1 MKKLF
6 QTKNNNNFY
15 FLKEIQW
22 SNKAMKLNPINSQ
35 FKGTNKLKNKSS
47 VNYCKEKSWN
57 KRFIYDK
64 IQNYDSSKDRNF
76 IASISRNDDMNCY
89 HNAIKKNEIIMK
101 SFYPNKKNKKIKAE
115 EYNKTNIRITLN
127 PMGKNMKKAQIMHN
141 SFSTNNIK
149 NSRLFSS
156 DFVQNKNELTNF
168 KKLLS
173 NEKNSP
179 DKITKIWNDLCIL
192 EPYRELFSI
201 LITQLSD
208 KGKADFCEREFNE
221 LLELKNNL
229 QLLSTSVFYR
239 SKILENINDLNDQ
252 LGDMLRNKQSA
263 SNEVILKKISKKIE
277 NLREHTVNICLL
289 MQKIKLK
296 INQGHSWGK
305 YDLEAICEKYKFDKN
320 YLIKMKEEMC
330 VLKEG
335 YAKYFFDISEDSNPF
350 LLKASEPAENKD
362 KSSDPFFH
370 YVPITNQMR
379 ENINQCIYIIYQELI
394 EYQISSV
401 SENNFR
407 NISPLKK
414 FKYTEVDIKNYKK
427 YNESLNTS
435 VNTSIFS
442 LSNNQHMF
450 QKSSAISPSR
460 TMYSGMHKSS
470 NLTAGDKII
479 NINNK
484 RILSGIDKE
493 NNTFNNFFKKLDKN
507 SNDTGDKTTYY
518 NYKFMNNNDIKDLIE
533 KNNNQ
538 DIEIDINS
546 KKNIINSQEESKEDN
561 KEINNI
567 NKNDNINENKSNIEN
582 IENNE
587 DINNF
592 INLKKDEHII
602 TKSEKE
608 EIKEEINEKTEKEN
622 NNNFDINKLNKEKVI
637 ENKNERGFNYN
648 LEKITEEDKYKTESM
663 RNNNNENNEVNEKII
678 NGESNN
684 NIQVEE
690 NTINNIE
697 NNINNIDNEK
707 ENNIENNILE
717 KEIINKEK
725 DEENEKI
732 DLNNLEEDEKVDNN
746 EKKEGENSKNIN
758 ITNNNINN
766 KSKSNKSIL
775 PIIKQLNLKIT
786 IFSDD
791 IGLFSKE
798 FYFSYYSSI
807 PTVIKKM
814 FQIKENIINNIL
826 NGISPYMLLI
836 HENLPLSEG
845 QENWIHFKNEI
856 MGLCLFSF
864 ECNYGKIKL
873 VINHISTYDVLKEK
887 ENNELK
893 EQFDQNSLEQIRQ
906 IFKVV
911 IIYIKKNFYFDEIII
926 RYNIEGVNENI
937 LNIFLDDLNFVV
949 VNENENDFY
958 DYESDENI
966 KKSTIDIN
974 NKNRNNDEI
983 SSKLVYTNDSTKN
996 RVNDIIRQSIQK
1008 YIGNNIFDIFDC
1020 VLQSRDKELISLEKS
1035 KRTEGNFVNK
1045 YFFDKKEKSNLY
1057 KLYNKITNLDQ
1068 LIKIFQNNNVNNKEL
1083 PISLGK
1089 NIYDISSVVLN
1100 KTLFNNYFNNLFF
1113 FNNYNNNDSNSF
1125 FDKNTGIFYNYIKAK
1140 KMLLLENEKYHTKFC
1155 HIISNNLSLFFCR
1168 TNDDLNK
1175 YLNKNNIYNQ
1185 INNIYRET
1193 LSLDKKYVIE
1203 DKIIWIPCFHVY
1215 KHIKTMGNTLSG
1227 TIHEFIKI
1235 SNQKIKQTNR
1245 ELLRINSN
1253 NNENYSIKIEP
1264 DLNRDFIL
1272 DTDFIFG
1279 IINNADILNKKLFEQ
1294 SNNDK
1299 ILINSEEENISEEI
1313 EGNVD
1318 VKENKN
1324 DPYVIFLSYVKKSN
1338 FIINN
1343 I

>member
-6 QTKNNNNFY
+6 QSKNNNNFY

-22 SNKAMKLNPINSQ
+22 SNKAMKLNPLISQ
-35 FKGTNKLKNKSS
+35 FKNTNKLKNKSPL
-47 VNYCKEKSWN
+47 NYCKEKSWN

-76 IASISRNDDMNCY
+76 IASISRNDVMNCY
-89 HNAIKKNEIIMK
+89 HNAIKKNDIIMK
-101 SFYPNKKNKKIKAE
+101 SFYPNKKKKKIRAE

-127 PMGKNMKKAQIMHN
+127 PMGKNLKKAQIMHN

-156 DFVQNKNELTNF
+156 DFVKNKIELPNF
-168 KKLLS
+168 TKLLS

-221 LLELKNNL
+221 LFELKNNL
-229 QLLSTSVFYR
+229 QLLSTSVYYR
-239 SKILENINDLNDQ
+239 TKILENINDLNDQ
-252 LGDMLRNKQSA
+252 LGDMLRNKQSV
-263 SNEVILKKISKKIE
+263 SNEVILKKLSKKIE
-277 NLREHTVNICLL
+277 NLREHTINICLL

-296 INQGHSWGK
+296 INKGHQWGK
-305 YDLEAICEKYKFDKN
+305 YDLDAICEKYKFDKN

-335 YAKYFFDISEDSNPF
+335 FAKYFFDISEDSNPF
-350 LLKASEPAENKD
+350 LLKASEPAENKE
-362 KSSDPFFH
+362 KSSVPFFH
-370 YVPITNQMR
+370 YVPITNKMR

-427 YNESLNTS
+427 YNECLNTS
-435 VNTSIFS
+435 VNTYTFSIN
-442 LSNNQHMF
+442 NNQYMF
-450 QKSSAISPSR
+450 QRSSAISPSR
-460 TMYSGMHKSS
+460 TMYSRMRKSS

-484 RILSGIDKE
+484 RILSGNDKK
-493 NNTFNNFFKKLDKN
+493 NNTFNYFYKKFDKN
-507 SNDTGDKTTYY
+507 SNDIGDKTTNY
-518 NYKFMNNNDIKDLIE
+518 NFKFMNNNDIKDLLE
-533 KNNNQ
+533 KNNNK

-546 KKNIINSQEESKEDN
+546 KKYIINTQEESKEDN

-567 NKNDNINENKSNIEN
+567 NNNENLKENKSNKEN
-582 IENNE
+582 FE

-592 INLKKDEHII
+592 FNIKKDEHII

-608 EIKEEINEKTEKEN
+608 EIKEETNEKTENEN
-622 NNNFDINKLNKEKVI
+622 RNNFEINKLNKKKV
-637 ENKNERGFNYN
+637 NERSFNYN

-663 RNNNNENNEVNEKII
+663 KNNNNENNELNEKII

-684 NIQVEE
+684 NMHIVD
-690 NTINNIE
+690 NSINNIE
-697 NNINNIDNEK
+697 NISNNIDNEK
-707 ENNIENNILE
+707 ENNNILE
-717 KEIINKEK
+717 KEKSNKEK
-725 DEENEKI
+725 DEENENI
-732 DLNNLEEDEKVDNN
+732 DLNNIEEDEKV
-746 EKKEGENSKNIN
+746 ENIN
-758 ITNNNINN
+758 KKDEEISQNIYITNNNTNN
-766 KSKSNKSIL
+766 KSKSNKSI

-807 PTVIKKM
+807 PTVIKNM
-814 FQIKENIINNIL
+814 FQIKENIFNNIL

-836 HENLPLSEG
+836 HENLPLSEV
-845 QENWIHFKNEI
+845 QENWIHFKNKI

-887 ENNELK
+887 ENNEIK
-893 EQFDQNSLEQIRQ
+893 NEIDQNSLEQIRQ

-926 RYNIEGVNENI
+926 GYNSGGINENI
-937 LNIFLDDLNFVV
+937 LNIFLEDLNFVV
-949 VNENENDFY
+949 VNENENDNY
-958 DYESDENI
+958 DYESDENN
-966 KKSTIDIN
+966 KKNSTIDIN
-974 NKNRNNDEI
+974 NNINSKNNNNNEFN
-983 SSKLVYTNDSTKN
+983 SKLVYTNDSTKN

-1020 VLQSRDKELISLEKS
+1020 VLMSRDKELISLEKS

-1045 YFFDKKEKSNLY
+1045 YLLDKKEKSNVY

-1068 LIKIFQNNNVNNKEL
+1068 LIKIFQNNNINNKEL

-1100 KTLFNNYFNNLFF
+1100 KTVFNNYFNNLFF

-1125 FDKNTGIFYNYIKAK
+1125 FDKNAGIFYNYIKAK
-1140 KMLLLENEKYHTKFC
+1140 KMLLLENEKYNTKFC

-1168 TNDDLNK
+1168 INDDLNK

-1185 INNIYRET
+1185 INNIYKET
-1193 LSLDKKYVIE
+1193 LSLDKKYIIE

-1235 SNQKIKQTNR
+1235 SNQKIKQVNR

-1253 NNENYSIKIEP
+1253 NSNENYSIKIEP

-1279 IINNADILNKKLFEQ
+1279 IINNAEILNKKLFEQ
-1294 SNNDK
+1294 NNKNK
-1299 ILINSEEENISEEI
+1299 ILNNSEIENISEEI

-1318 VKENKN
+1318 IKENKN
-1324 DPYVIFLSYVKKSN
+1324 EPYVIFLSYVKKSN

-1343 I
+1343 N